1 MVMTVG
7 CVEDKILTFSQALKQ
22 AAQESGG
29 VTIPGGVQKTCRC
42 GTSGYGLAGMMVL
55 G

>member
-1 MVMTVG
+1 MMI
-7 CVEDKILTFSQALKQ
+7 KALEQ

-29 VTIPGGVQKTCRC
+29 VTIPGGIQGTWRC
-42 GTSGYGLAGMMVL
+42 GADARVLMGMVGM